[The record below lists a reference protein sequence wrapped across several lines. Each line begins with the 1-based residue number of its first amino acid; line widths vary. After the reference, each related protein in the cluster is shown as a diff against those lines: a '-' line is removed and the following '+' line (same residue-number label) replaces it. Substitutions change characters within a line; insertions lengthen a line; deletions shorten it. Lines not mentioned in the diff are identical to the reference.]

1 MYWLCVAREL
11 GAHVFLK
18 MKSALRDYWRRER
31 ERDVMKSPTFLITI
45 RNAVGVMLVLAALST
60 VVLSTIS
67 LPGDKATAQVA
78 DDASEVAVRA
88 EAWWSALTPEERT
101 NAFNG
106 KEWDEDGTTTDVR
119 DLPSSASLAY
129 SALDDTATNGQI
141 GKDTVN
147 TLVDGSTASETEIYA
162 VGDQHT
168 EVQAIRKFQS
178 VKLWWNHLDCTE
190 ARAAVGEDNGTLLR
204 DIDSQTD
211 GIQNEPSDVCAFV
224 GAATDATVIA
234 YNSLGD
240 TAKAQVNEVGNALL
254 GLTNGGSYSEARS
267 ELAERWW
274 NELSEL
280 SARQRVNA
288 LYGDALTLGIP
299 TANTG
304 NQDVSAGRSWITTH
318 TYEELFAGLTY
329 TVSIN
334 NTPTELPLDADSKAL
349 VQEIKALIYDRAT
362 LIYGDGGSGGKYEG
376 VDTWWDSVGCLERII
391 ALGIDNEPN
400 TASSF
405 CNAFGSLVDDQ
416 DRNGTTQGTA
426 IGGRGVSDRER
437 AMTMG
442 RVLLNLDDIPAVEAW
457 WNKLGELPDIDHDG
471 DSSTAAID
479 RRVLVVYGNPPMRT
493 EYDAD
498 GDPSTTEDNQ
508 TTTVTDADKDVFRKP
523 YDMLGRIEVAG
534 NSALSTH
541 LPTRIT
547 TMLARNGMEVDNP
560 DSEDTDGDQ
569 VHDLFYYSA
578 KRIVDT
584 IATEI
589 FDPPLS
595 SGADDNNTGSSGATV
610 TDDDEFDP
618 PYLSV
623 GDWWE
628 NLDCRTMRMAVGEDN
643 DYLDADTDLDTTG
656 DQPETSI
663 YCGHLPGAAAATAT
677 NTVSADVQTR
687 IETVGKALLARSEI
701 GRPSFN
707 EEVAGAPTISGEAYV
722 GSVLTANT
730 GGISD
735 EDGTGTYSY
744 QWLRTTN
751 PTVEIAGATS
761 KTYTVQV
768 ADIGATLSVR
778 VSYTDGERYPE
789 STTSALTNV
798 VAGSLGKI
806 SKIEPAIRG
815 VTVSG
820 GDVVALAV
828 NIYGVQGDI
837 DNTLS
842 GTISWSVDGTSIE
855 GSGRELVYTAPSSPA
870 TYMVKATLDEG
881 DCRPKDEAD
890 RDTACS
896 AEFEVK
902 VRRPAAAQPA
912 PEAPVNPPGEIPS
925 IIADSDGNQYEVFT
939 PVEGGTFTGEG
950 VTVSAEPGAVPNG
963 EIIGVRAEASDEAS
977 NAGQT
982 HHRVTLDGRYYTVAA
997 TDASGEPVNAYR
1009 LDDPVTVCIPLPAR
1023 LAANISD
1030 VTIVSMRDDGTFA
1043 ILASQ
1048 VKLTTSGTTLCGQLS
1063 ELSATVA
1070 AAHLGSPS
1078 ALPTPTP
1085 EPTPETPDTGGT
1097 APGSNGI
1104 LWVLALGITTL
1115 ALSST
1120 LLITRRRKAA
1130 RNS

>member
-1 MYWLCVAREL
+1 
-11 GAHVFLK
+11 
-18 MKSALRDYWRRER
+18 MKSNTSLSL
-31 ERDVMKSPTFLITI
+31 MSI
-45 RNAVGVMLVLAALST
+45 RNAAGVMLLALVALFA

-67 LPGDKATAQVA
+67 LPGDRATAQVA

-88 EAWWSALTPEERT
+88 EAWWSVLTPEERT

-106 KEWDEDGTTTDVR
+106 KEWDQDSTTTDVR

-129 SALDDTATNGQI
+129 SALSATANSGQI
-141 GKDTVN
+141 AKDTVDA
-147 TLVDGSTASETEIYA
+147 LVDGNTGSGTEIYTA
-162 VGDQHT
+162 GDEPT
-168 EVQAIRKFQS
+168 EVQGIRKFQS
-178 VKLWWNHLDCTE
+178 VKLWWNQMTCAE
-190 ARAAVGEDNGTLLR
+190 ARSAVGEDNDALSNNF
-204 DIDSQTD
+204 DDD
-211 GIQNEPSDVCAFV
+211 GDGSNNILESSTVCAFPAGTTV
-224 GAATDATVIA
+224 GNGTAATISYDDLTDKTQA
-234 YNSLGD
+234 
-240 TAKAQVNEVGNALL
+240 NEVGNALL

-274 NELSEL
+274 DEL

-299 TANTG
+299 TVNTG
-304 NQDVSAGRSWITTH
+304 NQDVSAGRSWITEQ
-318 TYEELFAGLTY
+318 TYDDLFAVAGLTY
-329 TVSIN
+329 TIDVN
-334 NTPTELPLDADSKAL
+334 NIPTALPLDDESKAL
-349 VQEIKALIYDRAT
+349 VQEVKALIHDRAT

-376 VDTWWDSVGCLERII
+376 VDTWWDSIGCLERII
-391 ALGIDNEPN
+391 ALGIDNEPD
-400 TASSF
+400 TTSSF
-405 CNAFGSLVDDQ
+405 CNNFDSLADDQ
-416 DRNGTTQGTA
+416 DRNGVTQGTA

-437 AMTMG
+437 ALTVG
-442 RVLLNLDDIPAVEAW
+442 RTLLNLDDIPDAAAW
-457 WNKLGELPDIDHDG
+457 WNKLSDDQRIY
-471 DSSTAAID
+471 
-479 RRVLVVYGNPPMRT
+479 VVYGNPPMRT

-508 TTTVTDADKDVFRKP
+508 TTTVTGTDKAVFQKP

-534 NSALSTH
+534 SAALSTH

-547 TMLARNGMEVDNP
+547 TMLARNGMEVSEP
-560 DSEDTDGDQ
+560 LGEDTDGDQ
-569 VHDLFYYSA
+569 SDDLFYYSA
-578 KRIVDT
+578 KDIVDT

-595 SGADDNNTGSSGATV
+595 SGADDNNLGSSGATV

-628 NLDCRTMRMAVGEDN
+628 ILDCRTMRIAVGEDN
-643 DYLDADTDLDTTG
+643 DYLDADTDLDMTG

-707 EEVAGAPTISGEAYV
+707 EEVVGAPTISGEAYV

-744 QWLRTTN
+744 QWMRTTN
-751 PTVEIAGATS
+751 PTVDIPGATS

-820 GDVVALAV
+820 GDVVALTV

-842 GTISWSVDGTSIE
+842 GTISWAVDGTSIE

-870 TYMVKATLDEG
+870 TYMVKATLAEG

-890 RDTACS
+890 RADACS

-912 PEAPVNPPGEIPS
+912 DEAPVNPPGEIPS

-939 PVEGGTFTGEG
+939 PVEGGTFTGES

-963 EIIGVRAEASDEAS
+963 EIIGVRAEAGDAAS

-982 HHRVTLDGRYYTVAA
+982 HHRVTLDGRYYKVAA

-1048 VKLTTSGTTLCGQLS
+1048 VKLTASGTTLCGQLS

-1070 AAHLGSPS
+1070 AAHLGSPA

-1097 APGSNGI
+1097 APTSSSLV
-1104 LWVLALGITTL
+1104 LWTLLLGIALLT
-1115 ALSST
+1115 LSST
-1120 LLITRRRKAA
+1120 LVITRRRAGVHRKG
-1130 RNS
+1130 